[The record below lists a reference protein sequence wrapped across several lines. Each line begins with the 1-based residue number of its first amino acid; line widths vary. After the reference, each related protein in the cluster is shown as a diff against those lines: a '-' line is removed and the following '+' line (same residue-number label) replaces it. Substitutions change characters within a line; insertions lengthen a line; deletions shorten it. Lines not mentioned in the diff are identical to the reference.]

1 MVDADLRCKQR
12 RDRRTDQHSETR
24 RALLRRAGR
33 LGLALAAAGSA
44 GSAVIGLAGCGFRVR
59 QTSKLPFNSIALV
72 GFAPRS
78 ALGEELRTLL
88 AEQVRVTDAPDS
100 AEVVLQ
106 ALADVRER
114 SVVATTAAAQVREL
128 SLRLRFEFLAR
139 SGTGR
144 LLLPAVALVLSRAL
158 NYSESQALAKS
169 FEEAEL
175 HREMQTDVA
184 LQVMARL
191 AALEP

>member
-1 MVDADLRCKQR
+1 M
-12 RDRRTDQHSETR
+12 
-24 RALLRRAGR
+24 
-33 LGLALAAAGSA
+33 AAAASA
-44 GSAVIGLAGCGFRVR
+44 GSAVIGLAACGFRVR
-59 QTSKLPFNSIALV
+59 QPSKLPFSSIALV
-72 GFAPRS
+72 GFEPRS
-78 ALGEELRTLL
+78 ALGEALRNLL

-114 SVVATTAAAQVREL
+114 SVVASTAAAQVREL

-139 SGTGR
+139 SGNGR
-144 LLLPAVALVLSRAL
+144 LLLPKVELMLSRAL

-175 HREMQTDVA
+175 YREMQSDVA

-191 AALEP
+191 AALNP